1 MNFVYDFFLN
11 VHSCMNCRMIGL
23 LGAYARFL
31 TLPLA
36 MIVGYVGTNIESW
49 VSNKDTSA
57 RPSIV
62 EKRLERLHQ
71 EQGGVKENLTNSPL
85 SIS

>member
-1 MNFVYDFFLN
+1 
-11 VHSCMNCRMIGL
+11 MIGL
-23 LGAYARFL
+23 LGAYARIL

-36 MIVGYVGTNIESW
+36 MVVGYVGTNFESW
-49 VSNKDTSA
+49 VSDRDTSA

-71 EQGGVKENLTNSPL
+71 EQGGGKENLTSSPL
-85 SIS
+85 SVS

>member
-1 MNFVYDFFLN
+1 
-11 VHSCMNCRMIGL
+11 MNCRMIGI

-36 MIVGYVGTNIESW
+36 MTVGFVGTNLESW
-49 VSNKDTSA
+49 VSKNDPSA

-71 EQGGVKENLTNSPL
+71 EQGSVKEIVTKGPMKGPL
-85 SIS
+85 DIS